1 MKKIETVMDLRN
13 AIQQLEDKQA
23 IEWLAL
29 KGQFLGFAE
38 TLRPSNLM
46 RTAFKKIISEP
57 VLKTTVGNAIFNFTT
72 GFIVSSIFP
81 GKAIGPLA
89 RLIAGTVVGIA
100 STMKGKKQ
108 SQLSK

>member
-13 AIQQLEDKQA
+13 AIHQLEDKQA
-23 IEWLAL
+23 MEWPKL
-29 KGQFLGFAE
+29 KVQFLGFIE

-57 VLKTTVGNAIFNFTT
+57 VLKTTVCNAVLNLTT
-72 GFIVSSIFP
+72 GFIVSTIFP

-89 RLIAGTVVGIA
+89 RLIVGTVVGMA
-100 STMKGKKQ
+100 STVKGFKQ
-108 SQLSK
+108 VEAIK